1 MGRHDLSPAKGSD
14 AGGTPAAT
22 SSDPSMQKSDN
33 PADPFK
39 KALAEA
45 TKVMADDPEVNVT
58 FTVDPPGMGADT
70 IRLPQ
75 VSRRMTRDEVL
86 IARGT
91 ADAFALRRKFHDAG
105 THARYEPQGPMAREL
120 YEAMETARCEAMG
133 ARIMPG
139 TAGNIDA
146 KIGAEAERKGYGQ
159 IRERAEAPLSV
170 AAGYLVR
177 HLATGRDMPQGAQNV
192 MDLWRGFIE
201 SSASETLDNVGETLS
216 DQAAFARLARKVI
229 QDLGYGDQLGD
240 DPDTQDDSEGESE
253 QQEQDEESPDSTGE
267 EDSEDQDAD
276 SQPDD
281 SQDSQ
286 DSSQAQITIDDL
298 ADVEMSDE
306 AELPEGEAPLEPP
319 PPAPHSDADPNYE
332 VYSTDF
338 DEEIL
343 ASDLA
348 EPAELERLRA
358 YLDQQLDPLK
368 GAVGRLANKLQR
380 RLQAQQNR
388 SWEFDREEGILDV
401 ARLARVVANPTT
413 PLSFKVEKDTEFRD
427 TVVTLLLDNSGSM
440 RGRPISIAAICAD
453 VLARTLERCDVKVEI
468 LGFTT
473 RAWKGGQSRERWL
486 QQGRPQGPG
495 RLNDLRHII
504 YKPADA
510 PWRRVRDNLG
520 LMMKEGL
527 LKENIDGEALEWAH
541 RRVIGRPEARK
552 ILMVISDGAPVDDST
567 LSVNPAN
574 YLEKHL
580 RDVIAMVE
588 KRKAVELI
596 AIGIGHDV
604 TRYYQRAVTIT
615 DVEQLAG
622 AMTEQLASLFDKD
635 PRARAR
641 FKGLGRAAAR

>member
-1 MGRHDLSPAKGSD
+1 MTKR
-14 AGGTPAAT
+14 
-22 SSDPSMQKSDN
+22 SDN

-45 TKVMADDPEVNVT
+45 TKAMANDAELSVAY
-58 FTVDPPGMGADT
+58 TVDPPGIANETM
-70 IRLPQ
+70 RLPQ
-75 VSRRMTRDEVL
+75 VSRRMRRDEVML
-86 IARGT
+86 ARGT
-91 ADAFALRRKFHDAG
+91 ADAYALRLRFHDPA
-105 THARYEPQGPMAREL
+105 THLRYAPEGQLAREL

-133 ARIMPG
+133 ARAMPG

-146 KIGAEAERKGYGQ
+146 KIADDAARKGYGQ
-159 IRERAEAPLSV
+159 ITEAEQAPLAS
-170 AAGYLVR
+170 AAGYLIR
-177 HLATGRDMPQGAQNV
+177 HLATGRDLPADAANV
-192 MDLWRGFIE
+192 MDLWRDFMERQAG
-201 SSASETLDNVGETLS
+201 DTLS
-216 DQAAFARLARKVI
+216 NLQEVLDDQTAFARMARKVI
-229 QDLGYGDQLGD
+229 EDLGYGDQLGE
-240 DPDTQDDSEGESE
+240 DPDQQDDQQDQDSE
-253 QQEQDEESPDSTGE
+253 E
-267 EDSEDQDAD
+267 EDQEEDQPQEDGGDSDDSDQVEDSREDED

-281 SQDSQ
+281 SESAV
-286 DSSQAQITIDDL
+286 SVDDME
-298 ADVEMSDE
+298 DMDMSDE
-306 AELPEGEAPLEPP
+306 AEMADGEPP
-319 PPAPHSDADPNYE
+319 VEPPAPPPHSEADPNYK
-332 VYSTDF
+332 VFCADF
-338 DEEIL
+338 DEEIR
-343 ASDLA
+343 AEDLA

-358 YLDQQLDPLK
+358 YLDQQLEPLK

-388 SWEFDREEGILDV
+388 SWLFDLEEGILD
-401 ARLARVVANPTT
+401 AGRLARVVANPTT
-413 PLSFKVEKDTEFRD
+413 PLSFKQEKDTDFKD

-473 RAWKGGQSRERWL
+473 RAWKGGLSREKWL
-486 QQGRPQGPG
+486 AEGREQTPG

-504 YKPADA
+504 YKAADA
-510 PWRRVRDNLG
+510 PWRRARPNLG

-541 RRVIGRPEARK
+541 RRMVGRPEARK

-567 LSVNPAN
+567 LSVNAAS

-588 KRKAVELI
+588 KRRQVELI

-604 TRYYQRAVTIT
+604 TRYYERAVTIT

-622 AMTEQLASLFDKD
+622 AMTEQLAALFDRD

-641 FKGLGRAAAR
+641 VMGINRVRRAV